1 MGMKVVDIHARVVKY
16 FMDFDQLV
24 DGHGLMAWVGRG
36 PVTDA
41 AGRQRM
47 KTRCK
52 LLISNLFPTV
62 LRVDIERLVAV
73 TYQHAKVDDVAL
85 YALIVCR
92 AKYQQHFHTIQNQ
105 LKHDDPPKGK
115 TATSTKSGS
124 KKQQQIKIVGKA
136 DRYKSEPKAISS
148 PPRTGCLV
156 CKGPHWAKDCPDAS
170 EEKKQEIQREL
181 QARRARKDERV
192 KTGRTV
198 RAGAGRRVSMNGV
211 LNVPFCPDTGAD
223 SNIISRVLVDK
234 LQGVESGVELVALN
248 PVIPVQVAGGARII
262 CRDTVMLDL
271 RIETAAGPLHLAN
284 VSCLVMDGHEDEFLL
299 GRKTMQILVLISI
312 DCLSSW
318 LAVM

>member
-1 MGMKVVDIHARVVKY
+1 MAYNGTVDQDGDVEMKSAQPVFEYIKPPRLTDLGQPAVVKFVRDQPRILEHLAHYEFRTTLEEVTEARLQEDIKRRAGTLMNDHVPGVARLFSNSLKMGMKVVDIHARVVKY

-24 DGHGLMAWVGRG
+24 DGH
-36 PVTDA
+36 
-41 AGRQRM
+41 GRQRM

-156 CKGPHWAKDCPDAS
+156 CKGPHWVKGCPDAS

-181 QARRARKDERV
+181 QARRARKEERV

-198 RAGAGRRVSMNGV
+198 RAGEGRRVSMNGV
-211 LNVPFCPDTGAD
+211 LDVPIWPRHRGRQQYHSAC
-223 SNIISRVLVDK
+223 
-234 LQGVESGVELVALN
+234 
-248 PVIPVQVAGGARII
+248 AG
-262 CRDTVMLDL
+262 
-271 RIETAAGPLHLAN
+271 
-284 VSCLVMDGHEDEFLL
+284 
-299 GRKTMQILVLISI
+299 
-312 DCLSSW
+312 
-318 LAVM
+318 